1 MFKYTNTVVIN
12 SDKDSLSGLDKWVA
26 EDNYMEVRRVMKF
39 EKPYVTAIY
48 KREGREGKKAKV
60 TLKMPVGNADTK
72 GYYRLALYI
81 RLSGSQNSYYS
92 NDFVFKGKPFYVEF
106 EVKDGDTASAVAKR
120 VAKLAKH
127 LQQMYD
133 NKYMNYK
140 AEGDNLVIEGI
151 DEFQRFTQADIQKFN
166 PELGVNKV
174 GEYETL
180 HSAKAETSDDYE
192 EGYTIEQG
200 VEAFGDYFHIL
211 KDLRLPTVENTS
223 WTSINAE
230 EMPTIGAL
238 YNQYTIYYE
247 KNRGQVGG
255 GGAVGEVIVS
265 QTTHV
270 FYVQQSLASSFE
282 TALATIIPITNIVNG
297 QVDNNGGAPENTL
310 ALSSSLVSL
319 VNAGTGQDITVT
331 SNAEVV
337 KAASVNDWITVN
349 VIQKSGETPAKVS
362 VSASANDTGKK
373 RNGKVIITAGDQSKA
388 VSVSQAAS

>member
-12 SDKDSLSGLDKWVA
+12 SDTDSLSGLKKWVA
-26 EDNYMEVRRVMKF
+26 KDNYMEVRRVMKF

-48 KREGREGKKAKV
+48 KREGREGIKAKV
-60 TLKMPVGNADTK
+60 TLEMPVGNADTK

-106 EVKDGDTASAVAKR
+106 EVKEGDTASAVAKR

-133 NKYMNYK
+133 NKYMNYT
-140 AEGDNLVIEGI
+140 ADGVNLVIEGI

-180 HSAKAETSDDYE
+180 HSAKVETSDDYE
-192 EGYTIEQG
+192 EGYTIKQG

-230 EMPTIGAL
+230 EMPAIGGL
-238 YNQYTIYYE
+238 YDQYTIYYE

-270 FYVQQSLASSFE
+270 FYVNRTISPKFE
-282 TALATIIPITNIVNG
+282 EALKEIGTITNIVNG

-310 ALSSSLVSL
+310 SLSASSVSL
-319 VNAGTGQDITVT
+319 VKDGTGTTLTATTDA
-331 SNAEVV
+331 SEV
-337 KAASVNDWITVN
+337 KAASFNEWISVEVAGTTV
-349 VIQKSGETPAKVS
+349 T
-362 VSASANDTGKK
+362 VSATANDTGKK
-373 RNGKVIITAGDQSKA
+373 RNGKVIITAGDQSKT

>member
-12 SDKDSLSGLDKWVA
+12 SDKDSLSGLEKWIA
-26 EDNYMEVRRVMKF
+26 KDGYMEVRRVMKF

-48 KREGREGKKAKV
+48 KREGREGQKAKV
-60 TLKMPVGNADTK
+60 TLKMPVGNVDTK

-106 EVKDGDTASAVAKR
+106 EVKDGDTAEAVAKR

-180 HSAKAETSDDYE
+180 HSAKVETSDDYE
-192 EGYTIEQG
+192 EGYTIVQG

-230 EMPTIGAL
+230 EMPTIGSV

-270 FYVQQSLASSFE
+270 FYVNKTIAPEFE
-282 TALATIIPITNIVNG
+282 IALGSIMPITNIVNG

-310 ALSSSLVSL
+310 SLSASSVNLVS
-319 VNAGTGQDITVT
+319 AGTGTTLTVT
-331 SNAEVV
+331 TDATEV
-337 KAASVNDWITVN
+337 KAASINEWITVE
-349 VIQKSGETPAKVS
+349 VAGTTVT
-362 VSASANDTGKK
+362 VSAETNNTGKK
-373 RNGKVIITAGDQSKA
+373 RNGKIIITAGDQSKT